1 MSKSKVQNAQSGSPK
16 TKKAKVLALLMRRS
30 GATVSQIGKATGW
43 QAHSIRAAL
52 TRMRQQGV
60 EIEREKVKGA
70 SRYRVA
76 ERKVA

>member
-1 MSKSKVQNAQSGSPK
+1 MSKSKVQNAQSNSPK

-52 TRMRQQGV
+52 NL
-60 EIEREKVKGA
+60 A
-70 SRYRVA
+70 FLLRVA
-76 ERKVA
+76 MIWDKVAAPEADPLWKL